1 MHSAQVLEGHRW
13 VKGWARS
20 LGCCKRVDV
29 AGRQSN
35 PRMGK
40 AQGLSKASLGRA
52 HLWADRW
59 SQSRATAG
67 IGTLGLHLLC
77 AALVGGLLV
86 PGRSCWLGLAAA
98 LITGEGLDCYSM

>member
-1 MHSAQVLEGHRW
+1 MCSAQVLEGHGW
-13 VKGWARS
+13 VNSWARS
-20 LGCCKRVDV
+20 LWCCKKVDV
-29 AGRQSN
+29 AGWQGS
-35 PRMGK
+35 PWMGK
-40 AQGLSKASLGRA
+40 AQGLRKASLDRA

-86 PGRSCWLGLAAA
+86 PGRSCWLEQAVV
-98 LITGEGLDCYSM
+98 LITGEGLDCCSM